1 MTPQHETTPE
11 PSGREDAAQLTSTE
25 IVSGL
30 REILGARLVAYIGH
44 VSSTRSVGE
53 WASGTQSPS
62 EDTLDRLH
70 AAYSIALLLREREG
84 AATVSS
90 WFQGMNPRLGDQAPA
105 RVLRDQPIE
114 MVEPEVM
121 AAARSFVYVG

>member
-1 MTPQHETTPE
+1 MTPQHEQTPE
-11 PSGREDAAQLTSTE
+11 PSGSAHPAQLTSAE

-30 REILGARLVAYIGH
+30 REILGTRLVAYIGH
-44 VSSTRSVGE
+44 VSSTSSVGE

-62 EDTLDRLH
+62 EDTLCRLH
-70 AAYSIALLLREREG
+70 AAYSIAVLLREREG

-105 RVLRDQPIE
+105 RVLRDQPIG
-114 MVEPEVM
+114 VALPEVM
-121 AAARSFVYVG
+121 AAARSFAYVG

>member
-1 MTPQHETTPE
+1 MTPQQEQTPE
-11 PSGREDAAQLTSTE
+11 PSGHGHPAQLTSAE

-44 VSSTRSVGE
+44 ISSTRSVGE
-53 WASGTQSPS
+53 WASGTLSPS

-70 AAYSIALLLREREG
+70 AAYSIAVLLREREG
-84 AATVSS
+84 VATVSS

-105 RVLRDQPIE
+105 RVLRDQPIG
-114 MVEPEVM
+114 VALPEVM
-121 AAARSFVYVG
+121 AAARSFAYVG

>member
-1 MTPQHETTPE
+1 MTPQHEPTPE
-11 PSGREDAAQLTSTE
+11 PSGSADPAHLTSAE
-25 IVSGL
+25 IVFGL

-44 VSSTRSVGE
+44 LSSTRSVGE

-70 AAYSIALLLREREG
+70 AAYSVAVLLREREG

-105 RVLRDQPIE
+105 RVLRDQPIG
-114 MVEPEVM
+114 MALPEVM
-121 AAARSFVYVG
+121 AAARSFAYVG